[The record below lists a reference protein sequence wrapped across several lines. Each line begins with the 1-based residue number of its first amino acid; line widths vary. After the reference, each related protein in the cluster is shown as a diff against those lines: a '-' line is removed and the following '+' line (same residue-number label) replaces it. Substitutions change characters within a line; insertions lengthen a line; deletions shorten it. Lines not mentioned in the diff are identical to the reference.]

1 MIGRSTSALVV
12 SLMLV
17 APCLAVEAAPAP
29 DTSAATWQMPWQ
41 IAPIS
46 TASQVAGEQT
56 IVSWVPNTGFV
67 KGTSAV
73 LATIGQPLVQVPGQN
88 RTVETCRTTV
98 WSEASKTGAKEI
110 EAVSAGPDRRDR
122 KGDYFAPV
130 LMRLTYERP
139 MAYEVRQATLICV
152 VNRKGGI
159 VDAYMPE

>member
-1 MIGRSTSALVV
+1 MIGRSTSTLIASLV
-12 SLMLV
+12 L
-17 APCLAVEAAPAP
+17 ATPCLAVEAAAP

-46 TASQVAGEQT
+46 TASQIAGEQT
-56 IVSWVPNTGFV
+56 IMSWVPNTGFV

-73 LATIGQPLVQVPGQN
+73 LATIGQPLAEVPGPN
-88 RTVETCRTTV
+88 RTVATCRTTV

-110 EAVSAGPDRRDR
+110 EAVSAGPDKRDR

-139 MAYEVRQATLICV
+139 FAYEVRQATLICV
-152 VNRKGGI
+152 VDRKGGI